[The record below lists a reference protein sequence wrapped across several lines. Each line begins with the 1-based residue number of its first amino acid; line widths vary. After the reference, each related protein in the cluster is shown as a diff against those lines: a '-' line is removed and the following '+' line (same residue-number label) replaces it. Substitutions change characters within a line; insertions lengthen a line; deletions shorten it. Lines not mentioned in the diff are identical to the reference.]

1 MFGLSG
7 NLSTDTPSDQQNL
20 VYRWDLDTSIDS
32 DGDTDPTN
40 DIDEI
45 GMEIWIKFDSPGERG
60 IRLMVSDEVETSTM
74 DYTVAILEDDS
85 GFFSFG
91 SGGSFVTTIV
101 IIMML
106 ILAGLLG
113 ILAWTSLRGRS
124 AEDDWDDVTGMG
136 FALEQEAPMT
146 SPPSAMFAD
155 PTSQPVSVAS
165 ESMPE
170 PSVSSGPPPVP
181 AEGLPPGWSMEQWD
195 HYGAQWLAQ
204 QVTAQPEPA
213 QTPTV
218 METTTLPSFTAEDD
232 LDLDF

>member
-1 MFGLSG
+1 
-7 NLSTDTPSDQQNL
+7 
-20 VYRWDLDTSIDS
+20 
-32 DGDTDPTN
+32 
-40 DIDEI
+40 
-45 GMEIWIKFDSPGERG
+45 
-60 IRLMVSDEVETSTM
+60 MVSDEVETSTK

-91 SGGSFVTTIV
+91 GGGSFVTTIV

-124 AEDDWDDVTGMG
+124 GGEVWDDVAGMG
-136 FALEQEAPMT
+136 FAMEQEAPMAA
-146 SPPSAMFAD
+146 PPSAMFAE
-155 PTSQPVSVAS
+155 PVAQPIAATPAPAV
-165 ESMPE
+165 E
-170 PSVSSGPPPVP
+170 PVVSSGSPPVP

-204 QVTAQPEPA
+204 QAPSQPQPA
-213 QTPTV
+213 PTPTV
-218 METTTLPSFTAEDD
+218 TETTSLPSFTAEDD